1 MKLKPWYDVVKPRED
16 LREGKPLDASEFA
29 VHLDKVR
36 LGNAPEDYRNPAR
49 FFDRT
54 FLTEHLT
61 GMAAEV
67 VRRLSGVTT
76 ETSAVFNMTTQ
87 FGGGKTHALTLLYH
101 LAANGAAANGWRGV
115 PKILERAGVK
125 SVPDH
130 CATAIFVGTEFDSVT
145 GRGGDDG
152 TPRRQTPW
160 GEIAWQLGGAEA
172 FAHVAKHDADYQ
184 EPKGDVI
191 DKMLP
196 HDRPCLILM
205 DEVLSFFSSYRKA
218 SYGTAL
224 YNFMQ
229 SLSET
234 VRGRENVVFVASVP
248 KSDYAY
254 TQDDVEDEQRL
265 KHLLNRISKSVILS
279 SESDSSEIIR
289 RRLFEWDERAVTADG
304 RVILDKS
311 AEDTCRAYSDWV
323 LENRQ
328 QLPSLI
334 NPDLARD
341 QFRATYPFHPMV
353 ISVFERK
360 WRSLPRFQQTR
371 GILRLLALWVSSA
384 YQAGYKGAQRDP
396 LITLGTAPLD
406 DPLFRAAM
414 FEQLGQTLL
423 ETAVTTDIAGKKD
436 AHAVRLDGEAIDEI
450 KKARLHRKVAT
461 AIFFESNGGQVGSA
475 AQEASVPE
483 IRLAV
488 GEPDSHIGNIET
500 VLDALPDACYYL
512 SVEKTRY
519 KFSLKE
525 NLNKRFADR
534 RATVQGPQVDE
545 EIKREVQTIF
555 TAKEPAMLSGRQIE
569 RVFFPEKSVQVSDR
583 PVISFLIAGLDRT
596 MEDEKATRQFAE
608 QMIRECGSSAR
619 TFKSAL
625 IWVVAESAQPMRE
638 EARKLLAWQA
648 IHDEAYDLKLDE
660 SQKRQLSENIQKAKR
675 DLKESIWRAY
685 KHLFLL
691 AKDNTVKMVDLGLVH
706 SSAADSPILN
716 ILNRLSADGDVEKG
730 VSPNFLARVL
740 PQIKDLWPPAFKEW
754 SIKSIRDAFYASPL
768 FPRLLNPEAIK
779 ETIARGVE
787 NGLLAYVG
795 KCAGEKYQ
803 PFVFNQSI
811 SPADI
816 EFSDD
821 MFVITAER
829 ARAYL
834 EQQKQPS
841 TVSTTPSGSD
851 TFPVT
856 GGAEDETAPT
866 GVKSDPPQPSTV
878 QPSGPPT
885 KIAGIKWT
893 GNVPTQKWMNF
904 YTKVLS
910 RYATASELKLSI
922 HVEVRPQDGISK
934 QSIEETRNALRELG
948 LDDRI
953 LELTDN

>member
-49 FFDRT
+49 FFERT
-54 FLTEHLT
+54 YLTEHLT

-67 VRRLSGVTT
+67 VRRLSGITT

-101 LAANGAAANGWRGV
+101 LAKNGAAANGWRGV
-115 PKILERAGVK
+115 PKILDRAGI
-125 SVPDH
+125 SGVPDR

-152 TPRRQTPW
+152 TPKRQTPW
-160 GEIAWQLGGAEA
+160 GEIAWQLGGEES
-172 FAHVAKHDADYQ
+172 FAHVARHDADYQ

-196 HDRPCLILM
+196 QDRPCLILM
-205 DEVLSFFSSYRKA
+205 DEVLSFFSSYRK
-218 SYGTAL
+218 SGYGTAL

-279 SESDSSEIIR
+279 SESDSAEIIR
-289 RRLFEWDERAVTADG
+289 RRLFEWDDRAVTADG
-304 RVILDKS
+304 HVILDKH
-311 AEDTCRAYSDWV
+311 AEDTCRAYADWV

-384 YQAGYKGAQRDP
+384 YQSGYKGAQRDP

-423 ETAVTTDIAGKKD
+423 EAAVTTDIAGKRD
-436 AHAVRLDGEAIDEI
+436 AHAVRLDNEAIDEI

-461 AIFFESNGGQVGSA
+461 TIFFESNGGQIGS
-475 AQEASVPE
+475 EAKETSIPE

-488 GEPDSHIGNIET
+488 GEPDSNIGNIET
-500 VLDALPDACYYL
+500 VLEALTDACYYL
-512 SVEKTRY
+512 NVEKTRY

-545 EIKREVQTIF
+545 EIKREIQKIF
-555 TAKEPAMLSGRQIE
+555 APKEFVE
-569 RVFFPEKSVQVSDR
+569 RVFFPEKSIQISDR
-583 PVISFLIAGLDRT
+583 PVISILVTGLDQT
-596 MEDEKATRQFAE
+596 MEDEKATRQLAE
-608 QMIRECGSSAR
+608 TMIRECGTTAR

-648 IHDEAYDLKLDE
+648 IDYEADDLKLDE
-660 SQKRQLSENIQKAKR
+660 AQKKQLAENIHKARR
-675 DLKESIWRAY
+675 DLKESIWRTY
-685 KHLFLL
+685 KHLLLL
-691 AKDNTVKMVDLGLVH
+691 AKDNTIKRVDMGLVH
-706 SSAADSPILN
+706 SSAADSPISN

-730 VSPNFLARVL
+730 VSPNFLVRN
-740 PQIKDLWPPAFKEW
+740 WPPAFKEW
-754 SIKSIRDAFYASPL
+754 ATKSVRDAFYASPV
-768 FPRLLNPEAIK
+768 FPRLLNAGTIK

-787 NGLLAYVG
+787 SGLLAYVG
-795 KCAGEKYQ
+795 KGAGGKYQ
-803 PFVFNQSI
+803 PFAFNQSVN
-811 SPADI
+811 PADI

-821 MFVITAER
+821 MFVITADT
-829 ARAYL
+829 ARAYV
-834 EQQKQPS
+834 EGQTPTSPAEVPPIGAGTPAMGGAGDGAEPANTPVASQPA
-841 TVSTTPSGSD
+841 PIL
-851 TFPVT
+851 PVT
-856 GGAEDETAPT
+856 APA
-866 GVKSDPPQPSTV
+866 
-878 QPSGPPT
+878 
-885 KIAGIKWT
+885 KIAGIRWS
-893 GNVPTQKWMNF
+893 GDVPPQKWMNF

-910 RYATASELKLSI
+910 RFASTPGLKLTI
-922 HVEVRPQDGISK
+922 EVKVSPHDGLSK
-934 QSIEETRNALRELG
+934 QTVEETRNALRELG
-948 LDDRI
+948 LDERVT
-953 LELTDN
+953 ELPEN